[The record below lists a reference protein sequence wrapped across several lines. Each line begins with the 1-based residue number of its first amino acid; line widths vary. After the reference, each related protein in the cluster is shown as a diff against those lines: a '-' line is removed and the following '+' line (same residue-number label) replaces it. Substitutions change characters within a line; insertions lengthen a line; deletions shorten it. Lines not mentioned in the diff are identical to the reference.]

1 MLPLGV
7 GTSEAELSC
16 EVVFLFKARV
26 KGSWIQAGAGFSVW
40 SEALGIL
47 GLGSVSSLAWWSSAA
62 GGQAGP
68 RRFPPEQ

>member
-26 KGSWIQAGAGFSVW
+26 KGSWIQAGAGSAFGVKPW
-40 SEALGIL
+40 
-47 GLGSVSSLAWWSSAA
+47 VSWV
-62 GGQAGP
+62 
-68 RRFPPEQ
+68 